1 MSNRIDVQQAW
12 MVHEGGTKFYQV
24 FQFIATGGK
33 AVTLTH
39 WGKYVRENW
48 LRPVLGGE
56 TQIKPGLQLKAKT
69 AAKAK
74 RGYKL
79 EDSKNSVQKR
89 DDSWFTTTFGAK
101 LAWELTNEMFG
112 AEPVALEPS
121 VEPDTEVIPGAAA
134 PIEERP
140 ANWGTW

>member
-39 WGKYVRENW
+39 WGKNTGGAW

-56 TQIKPGLQLKAKT
+56 TQVKPGAQLKAKT
-69 AAKAK
+69 AAKVK

-79 EDSKNSVQKR
+79 QDSRNSVTKR
-89 DDSWFTTTFGAK
+89 DDYWLTTTFGAP
-101 LAWELTNEMFG
+101 LAWELTNAMFG
-112 AEPVALEPS
+112 AEPAAIEPS
-121 VEPDTEVIPGAAA
+121 PAPDTEVIPGAAD

-140 ANWGTW
+140 ASWGTW